1 MVTANLGRNL
11 GSPMPKRSNDSY
23 LQEHQE
29 LQTTCTLSTT
39 YQINVA
45 NKQFVPPINF
55 QKHIDDLL
63 TDI

>member
-1 MVTANLGRNL
+1 ML
-11 GSPMPKRSNDSY
+11 KRSNDSY